1 MNPIVSIDHLNKSYG
16 RTSVLSDLSLE
27 VEPGRIV
34 GLLGPNG
41 CGKTTL
47 LKILAGLIRDYQGE
61 VSLMGRR
68 PGEQTGSLVSFLPD
82 RNFLASWMTPA
93 YAIRLFSDFFA
104 DFDAGRAAALCE
116 KFQIPQRKK
125 LNDMS
130 KGMKEKL
137 QIILVMS
144 RRARLYLL
152 DEPLGGIDPASR
164 DVVLDI
170 VLDQYDGDSSLLIAT
185 HLIGDVERVFDS
197 PVFLKDGGIYLNM
210 EVDAIRMKY
219 QKSVDELFREVYQW

>member
-68 PGEQTGSLVSFLPD
+68 PGEHTGSLVSFLPD

-93 YAIRLFSDFFA
+93 YAIRFFSDFFA

-116 KFQIPQRKK
+116 KFQIPKRKK

-197 PVFLKDGGIYLNM
+197 AVFLKDGGIYLNM

>member
-68 PGEQTGSLVSFLPD
+68 PGEHTGSLVSFLPD
-82 RNFLASWMTPA
+82 RYYLASSKTPA
-93 YAIRLFSDFFA
+93 
-104 DFDAGRAAALCE
+104 
-116 KFQIPQRKK
+116 
-125 LNDMS
+125 
-130 KGMKEKL
+130 
-137 QIILVMS
+137 
-144 RRARLYLL
+144 
-152 DEPLGGIDPASR
+152 
-164 DVVLDI
+164 
-170 VLDQYDGDSSLLIAT
+170 
-185 HLIGDVERVFDS
+185 
-197 PVFLKDGGIYLNM
+197 
-210 EVDAIRMKY
+210 
-219 QKSVDELFREVYQW
+219 